1 MRWLCHSDAR
11 QVSDLP
17 SAVSLFLRGLRPF
30 FAVIDRKVFLE
41 SALRQVGDLPRIGVA
56 EPVRKLL
63 VHLIVR
69 SNVLETCRASEWPS
83 QSLGSFTD
91 LEESH
96 PNDPGHEQLT
106 TLAPNASINAT
117 INHEKYLSQINLLVA
132 CLFLCRTGAGPTLIS
147 LNIKRPELDRSR
159 PRASCLP

>member
-41 SALRQVGDLPRIGVA
+41 SALRQVRDLPRIGVA
-56 EPVRKLL
+56 EPVRKRL
-63 VHLIVR
+63 VHLIAR
-69 SNVLETCRASEWPS
+69 SNVPETCRASEWPS

-96 PNDPGHEQLT
+96 PNEPGHDQLRRWRRMRLST
-106 TLAPNASINAT
+106 RRLIMKNIFLKSIS
-117 INHEKYLSQINLLVA
+117 LLLVFFCA
-132 CLFLCRTGAGPTLIS
+132 ASTPDQRSSRSKSNARNQTGQV
-147 LNIKRPELDRSR
+147 
-159 PRASCLP
+159 